1 MRLVRLSIV
10 CEHLLASQL
19 CPVSLTQSR
28 ATQISHVRTK
38 ISQPNLRI
46 DCYNSSIRQIRRLQ
60 NMTIK
65 TQPKT
70 AFGKT
75 LHYVTDPVQAQALSS
90 LTGKKTIN
98 EKDIANLKT
107 LGIAVE
113 SQQTQVAT
121 MVYA

>member
-1 MRLVRLSIV
+1 
-10 CEHLLASQL
+10 
-19 CPVSLTQSR
+19 
-28 ATQISHVRTK
+28 
-38 ISQPNLRI
+38 
-46 DCYNSSIRQIRRLQ
+46 
-60 NMTIK
+60 MTNIK

-75 LHYVTDPVQAQALSS
+75 LHYVVDPTQAAALTR

-98 EKDIANLKT
+98 ALDIIALET
-107 LGIAVE
+107 LGITVE

>member
-1 MRLVRLSIV
+1 
-10 CEHLLASQL
+10 
-19 CPVSLTQSR
+19 
-28 ATQISHVRTK
+28 
-38 ISQPNLRI
+38 
-46 DCYNSSIRQIRRLQ
+46 
-60 NMTIK
+60 MTIK

-75 LHYVTDPVQAQALSS
+75 LHYVTDPTLAAALTS

-107 LGIAVE
+107 LGVAVQ

-121 MVYA
+121 MVFA

>member
-1 MRLVRLSIV
+1 
-10 CEHLLASQL
+10 
-19 CPVSLTQSR
+19 
-28 ATQISHVRTK
+28 
-38 ISQPNLRI
+38 
-46 DCYNSSIRQIRRLQ
+46 
-60 NMTIK
+60 MTIE

-75 LHYVTDPVQAQALSS
+75 LHYVTDPVLAKALSS

-107 LGIAVE
+107 LGVAVQ
-113 SQQTQVAT
+113 SQQVQVAT

>member
-1 MRLVRLSIV
+1 
-10 CEHLLASQL
+10 
-19 CPVSLTQSR
+19 
-28 ATQISHVRTK
+28 
-38 ISQPNLRI
+38 
-46 DCYNSSIRQIRRLQ
+46 
-60 NMTIK
+60 MTIK

-75 LHYVTDPVQAQALSS
+75 LHYVTDPVQAAALSS

>member
-1 MRLVRLSIV
+1 
-10 CEHLLASQL
+10 
-19 CPVSLTQSR
+19 
-28 ATQISHVRTK
+28 
-38 ISQPNLRI
+38 
-46 DCYNSSIRQIRRLQ
+46 
-60 NMTIK
+60 MTIK

-75 LHYVTDPVQAQALSS
+75 LHYVTDPAQAAALSS

-107 LGIAVE
+107 LGVAVE
-113 SQQTQVAT
+113 SQPVTHMT

>member
-1 MRLVRLSIV
+1 
-10 CEHLLASQL
+10 
-19 CPVSLTQSR
+19 
-28 ATQISHVRTK
+28 
-38 ISQPNLRI
+38 
-46 DCYNSSIRQIRRLQ
+46 
-60 NMTIK
+60 MTNIK

-75 LHYVTDPVQAQALSS
+75 LHYVTNPEYAAALTR

-113 SQQTQVAT
+113 SQPVTHMT